1 MDKKRREL
9 VIDELQKITGGF
21 TNSTIGDRIPIM
33 TYYGIVRPAYGIV
46 RPLYGIEKPPVFP
59 EFPGISPV
67 CKYGIPIRKEL
78 L

>member
-33 TYYGIVRPAYGIV
+33 TYYGIV
-46 RPLYGIEKPPVFP
+46 KPPVFP
-59 EFPGISPV
+59 KFPGIQPV

>member
-46 RPLYGIEKPPVFP
+46 KPPVFP
-59 EFPGISPV
+59 KFPGIQPV